1 MLQNTDLLG
10 NSGFFND
17 FGLIVL
23 ECFKRFREIW
33 MLLVE
38 IIVRMGRQKWQRS
51 WCIIFI
57 LVDI

>member
-38 IIVRMGRQKWQRS
+38 IIVRMGRQK
-51 WCIIFI
+51 
-57 LVDI
+57 